1 MSPRR
6 SKAERRRIS
15 YRIHAARSEQPGYS
29 EIIKEHEELKQ
40 RISDALARKRGENY
54 KKIRALLTNNWWAA
68 LSDKFIDISDPIV
81 EFSGD
86 HPFFSIVVFCGALV
100 VDWKIAVSLLASFAL
115 VRYLSDLALRKQR
128 HAYAKEIDAIRSDE
142 SAVEQKLKKGLAD
155 HFTKKCDEFN
165 GYPPDWQERRLRVFR
180 RDDYTCQTCS
190 RILPKQKLHA
200 HHLLEISCGG
210 TNQLDNLITL
220 CARCHA
226 KEHHSPGCL

>member
-68 LSDKFIDISDPIV
+68 LSDKFIHISDPIV

-100 VDWKIAVSLLASFAL
+100 VDWRIAVALVASFAL
-115 VRYLSDLALRKQR
+115 VRYLSDL
-128 HAYAKEIDAIRSDE
+128 
-142 SAVEQKLKKGLAD
+142 V
-155 HFTKKCDEFN
+155 
-165 GYPPDWQERRLRVFR
+165 
-180 RDDYTCQTCS
+180 TCPLSQG
-190 RILPKQKLHA
+190 
-200 HHLLEISCGG
+200 HLLLSRVQVGEHTAPVGQISIGG
-210 TNQLDNLITL
+210 
-220 CARCHA
+220 
-226 KEHHSPGCL
+226 